1 MLSEKNMDFFKYA
14 IVDIG
19 ANSVRMIIY
28 DIDPITKEFTPV
40 DSVRNMMGLA
50 AYKEGGAL
58 SPDGAGKLS
67 AIIRD
72 YLARANSY
80 PCDKFSAFAT
90 ASLRGLSNSAQF
102 LSSIKRKFGVDIDI
116 ISGEDEAAYDFDA
129 IRYRFGSEV
138 FPHGVVIDMGGG
150 STEMIE
156 FEGEH
161 AKKLVSM
168 NLGCVMLGK
177 KFIDDKKRAL
187 CPTEDEVSDICDYTK
202 NTLAANESFRGKGE
216 NIYLIGGTG
225 RAIAKLHAL
234 MNGVNV
240 KNFDGYT
247 FSAPD
252 IEKIRAFAENDVKNG
267 AHVIRKVLA
276 DRMAT
281 IMPGILAYQ
290 QIFGFLGSKVA
301 TVCSS
306 GVREGYL
313 LRFINQS
320 FSQRSQEF

>member
-1 MLSEKNMDFFKYA
+1 MDLFKYA

-58 SPDGAGKLS
+58 SSDGAGKLS

-90 ASLRGLSNSAQF
+90 ASLRGLSNSEQF
-102 LSSIKRKFGVDIDI
+102 IASIKRKFGVDIDI
-116 ISGEDEAAYDFDA
+116 ISGEEEAAYDFDA

-138 FPHGVVIDMGGG
+138 YPRGVVIDMGGG

-156 FEGEH
+156 FENE
-161 AKKLVSM
+161 KSKDLVSM
-168 NLGCVMLGK
+168 DLGCVMLGK
-177 KFIDDKKRAL
+177 KFINDKKRLL
-187 CPTEDEVSDICDYTK
+187 CPSADETKAICDYAK
-202 NTLAANESFRGKGE
+202 SSLAENERFRNKGE

-225 RAIAKLHAL
+225 RAIAKLHAV
-234 MNGVNV
+234 MNNINA
-240 KNFDGYT
+240 KNLDGYT
-247 FSAPD
+247 FPAPD
-252 IEKIRAFAENDVKNG
+252 IEKIRAFAENDVQNG
-267 AHVIRKVLA
+267 APVIRKLLS
-276 DRMAT
+276 DRTTT

-290 QIFGFLGSKVA
+290 QIFEFLGSKTA
-301 TVCSS
+301 TICAC

-320 FSQRSQEF
+320 FSQKSQEF